1 MSAKSAVP
9 TKILDALLGS
19 LEKAAVYNTNVHVP
33 PAAILWP
40 DQAEQWRPLLPV
52 LREVLPHLLTLGD
65 YDPETRTGPATWL
78 KCMLARTLPEG
89 TWGENVV
96 PILYLPGVGRLDL
109 RGIETCP
116 KYLQPL
122 AELQYRGV
130 LWTQHNGRDWT
141 VLAFL
146 KTNNGSGLGLDV
158 AQDASTQTAIAR
170 ALVQLADTPVV
181 ELQGGR
187 LEAADF
193 DRLLT
198 TDPVRDILRWLDD
211 PELTRQQWGTQVW
224 GAFRSVC
231 RSDYGFD
238 PAADGEIVG
247 AEKLGSKQDKW
258 SAVWTRFAE
267 SPRLYPNLPALLRK
281 AEPPYQQDL
290 FAERST
296 WPGANENDEGILRAA
311 LGKLEDVASHEA
323 VQSLKALDAQH
334 RSRRDWVWAELGM
347 APLAQA
353 LGHLAILADVASEA
367 VGGSSAKDM
376 GQLYQDRAWRADA
389 AVWRALACVERM
401 DDVAVVTAA
410 VRAVYLPWIEAAAER
425 LQAFVERDGFPVRGE
440 AARKSVKPAKGECL
454 LFADGLRFDVGQ
466 ALREALEAQGMHVA
480 VATVWQGLP
489 SVTAT
494 CKPAVSPIAD
504 LATGKEDDGN
514 FLPSVAETGEPLSTH
529 RFRKLIEAAGVQVLG
544 QEETGDPKG
553 KGWCEY
559 GDLDHAGHQEGARL
573 ARRIGE
579 QIRALQERVAALL
592 DAGWRRVRVVTDHG
606 WLLMPGGLPKADLPA
621 YLAETRWGRC
631 AILKDSAAPTHLVVP
646 WRWSA
651 DIRIALP
658 PGVSSYK
665 ANTEY
670 THGGLS
676 LQECLT
682 PEFVVTRASEKTAD
696 DVAITEVTWVRRRC
710 RVEVTGAASGMAVD
724 LRTKAALAAS
734 SLTQG
739 GKPLGEDGK
748 ASLVVLDDSAEGMV
762 AAVVV
767 IDVGGA
773 VVCKATTTVGGEH

>member
-1 MSAKSAVP
+1 MT
-9 TKILDALLGS
+9 TKPPAPMKVLDALLAS
-19 LEKAAVYNTNVHVP
+19 LEKAAVYNANVHVP

-40 DQAEQWRPLLPV
+40 DQAEQWRPLIPV
-52 LREVLPHLLTLGD
+52 LREMLPHLLTLGD
-65 YDPETRTGPATWL
+65 YDIETRTGPATWL
-78 KCMLARTLPEG
+78 KCMLARTLPEA
-89 TWGENVV
+89 TWSADVV
-96 PILYLPGVGRLDL
+96 PILYLPGVARLDL

-116 KYLQPL
+116 KRLQPL
-122 AELQYRGV
+122 AELQYRGA
-130 LWTQHNGRDWT
+130 LWTQQNGRDWT

-146 KTNNGSGLGLDV
+146 KTNNGTGLGLDV
-158 AQDASTQTAIAR
+158 AQDAKTQAAIAR
-170 ALVQLADTPVV
+170 ALVQLADTPVT
-181 ELQGGR
+181 ELQGRR

-211 PELTRQQWGTQVW
+211 PELTRRQWGTQVW

-238 PAADGEIVG
+238 PEADGEIAG
-247 AEKLGSKQDKW
+247 AEKLGTRKDKW
-258 SAVWTRFAE
+258 AAVWTRFAE

-281 AEPPYQQDL
+281 AESARQQDL
-290 FAERST
+290 FSERST
-296 WPGANENDEGILRAA
+296 WPGKNESDEQSLRAA
-311 LGKLEDVASHEA
+311 LAKLADVAPHEA
-323 VQSLKALDAQH
+323 IRSLKALDAQH
-334 RSRRDWVWAELGM
+334 GPRRGWVWAELGM

-353 LGHLAILADVASEA
+353 LGPLAVLADIASEA
-367 VGGSSAKDM
+367 MGGSGVKDM
-376 GQLYQDRAWRADA
+376 ATLYEDRAWRADA
-389 AVWRALACVERM
+389 AVWRALACVERG

-410 VRAVYLPWIEAAAER
+410 IRAVYLPWIEAAAER
-425 LQAFVERDGFPVRGE
+425 LQAFVEKDGFPARGE
-440 AARKSVKPAKGECL
+440 AARKPVRPAKGECL

-466 ALREALEAQGMHVA
+466 SLREALEAQGIQVA
-480 VATVWQGLP
+480 VATIWQGLP

-504 LATGKEDDGN
+504 LVAGKEDDGN
-514 FLPSVAETGEPLSTH
+514 FLPSVAQTGEPLTTH
-529 RFRKLIEAAGVQVLG
+529 RFRKLIETAGVQVLSH
-544 QEETGDPKG
+544 EETGDPKG

-579 QIRALQERVAALL
+579 QVRALRERITTLL
-592 DAGWRRVRVVTDHG
+592 DAGWRQVRVVTDHG
-606 WLLMPGGLPKADLPA
+606 WLLMPGGLPKAELPG

-631 AILKDSAAPTHLVVP
+631 AILKDSAAPTPLVVP

-665 ANTEY
+665 ANMEY
-670 THGGLS
+670 AHGGLS

-682 PEFVVTRASEKTAD
+682 PELVVTRASEMTAA
-696 DVAITEVTWVRRRC
+696 VAITEVTWVRRRC

-724 LRTKAALAAS
+724 LRTKAALADS
-734 SLTQG
+734 SIAQG

-748 ASLVVLDDSAEGMV
+748 ASLVVPDDSAEGMV
-762 AAVVV
+762 AVVVV
-767 IDVGGA
+767 IDAGGA